1 MKNLF
6 NSEQFLLA
14 FTGIVSV
21 WYACSWIIRILKSPK
36 PYQRRQYLYIA
47 LALIVIILG
56 ISTFFTKF
64 TLNCLC
70 GAYVGVSAFIKLYRE
85 YRATPQKR
93 DMFYIVLDG
102 GAWGLSCSGGFVIR
116 PHWVSAFAM
125 RQDIFI
131 LVVFHIVTVTLKYR
145 LDRTFPRWSLS

>member
-1 MKNLF
+1 MEHTFDKAIEKNKRNKEERRKRMKNLF

-102 GAWGLSCSGGFVIR
+102 GAWGLSFFMFS
-116 PHWVSAFAM
+116 
-125 RQDIFI
+125 
-131 LVVFHIVTVTLKYR
+131 LYLLLTLY
-145 LDRTFPRWSLS
+145 LD